1 MGPSVFICGS
11 NTNSSQFG
19 VTLTLHCSFILIQ
32 LVQILK
38 IGLKGGTKI
47 KSGSKVVFFII
58 CLGVA
63 FHCLFSVVLKLKL
76 CKNGR
81 HFMDS

>member
-1 MGPSVFICGS
+1 MVW
-11 NTNSSQFG
+11 
-19 VTLTLHCSFILIQ
+19 
-32 LVQILK
+32 
-38 IGLKGGTKI
+38 GTKI